1 MANLQKNYPRTGRGL
16 LRPASRNLT
25 LDSCP
30 ALYDQAFDRAGEL
43 LSACWQRL
51 EGERSEAVGQIA
63 RLLDLPAGRRGMLL
77 RNSERLRTWGVLER
91 LVGAARQALAAEP
104 ADPAGAEDLVALALE
119 LAETIDPDVYPR
131 SHRMDLEA
139 RAWGCRARCCQIQGD
154 LAGAEAALDRSY
166 RCLLEGSRD
175 GWERAIW
182 LELKAELRRGQGRW
196 QEAEAALRRAT
207 AIFREIGDDRRA
219 ARCLT
224 DLGEVHRRL
233 GRPKSAA
240 GYSGQ
245 AVALLRGTEPDLL
258 AKALTAQLTSLSAAG
273 RWFEAGRAF
282 AELSSVARRNP
293 RLKIP
298 LAELRLLTSPA
309 PRALVE

>member
-1 MANLQKNYPRTGRGL
+1 MANLQIIDSRDAKPFPG
-16 LRPASRNLT
+16 PAFRRFGPDAS
-25 LDSCP
+25 P

-43 LSACWQRL
+43 LSACWLRL
-51 EGERSEAVGQIA
+51 EWERSEAVGQIA
-63 RLLDLPAGRRGMLL
+63 RLLGLPAGRRGLL
-77 RNSERLRTWGVLER
+77 VRNSERLRTWGVLER

-104 ADPAGAEDLVALALE
+104 ADLAGAEDLAALALE
-119 LAETIDPDVYPR
+119 LAQAIDPEVYPR
-131 SHRMDLEA
+131 SHRRDLEA
-139 RAWGCRARCCQIQGD
+139 RAWGCRARSRQLQGD
-154 LAGAEAALDRSY
+154 LAGAEAALDSAY

-175 GWERAIW
+175 GWERAVW
-182 LELKAELRRGQGRW
+182 LELKALLRREQGRW
-196 QEAEAALRRAT
+196 HEAEAALRRAT

-240 GYSGQ
+240 SYVGQ
-245 AVALLRGTEPDLL
+245 AVALLRRHEPELL
-258 AKALTAQLTSLSAAG
+258 ANALSALVTSLSAAG

-282 AELSSVARRNP
+282 AELSGLARRHP
-293 RLKIP
+293 RLGIP
-298 LAELRLLTSPA
+298 LAELRPLTSPA